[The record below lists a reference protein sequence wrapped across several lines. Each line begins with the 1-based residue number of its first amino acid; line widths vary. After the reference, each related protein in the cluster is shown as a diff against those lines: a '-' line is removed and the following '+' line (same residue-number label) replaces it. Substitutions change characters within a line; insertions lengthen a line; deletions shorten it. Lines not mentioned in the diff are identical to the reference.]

1 MHLSNIYWE
10 PPRYQELFSA
20 EDKRSNPYPQGAYS
34 LVKDQG
40 QQTGN
45 DKEAWQV
52 LLESSVQGVHE
63 GAEE

>member
-20 EDKRSNPYPQGAYS
+20 EDKRSNPYPQGAYG

-45 DKEAWQV
+45 DKEA
-52 LLESSVQGVHE
+52 
-63 GAEE
+63 